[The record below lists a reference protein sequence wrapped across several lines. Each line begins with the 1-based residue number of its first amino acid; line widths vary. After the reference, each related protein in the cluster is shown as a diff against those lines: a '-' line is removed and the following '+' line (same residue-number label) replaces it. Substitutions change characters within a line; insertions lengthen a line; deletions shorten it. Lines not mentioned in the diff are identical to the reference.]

1 MNQIKSKN
9 IFDDLKS
16 DYFLQKVCD
25 NITKKKTLE
34 IMNYNKKL
42 QRRVKLTF
50 NDYKE
55 FSQLYSSIIIEL
67 NLIENK
73 YDKFINI
80 QEEEKDFFHIYFD
93 NSKEEIKRDYLK
105 QNEKVKIVKVKINY
119 QVESFHELFGNCK
132 CIGSIIFKQFNRI
145 NITNMS
151 NMFYNCSSLKE
162 INFSNFI
169 TDNVKTMTS
178 MFYGCVSLK
187 ELNLSNFNTKNV
199 TCMHNM
205 FGLCLSLEELNL
217 SNFNTSNVTTM
228 SNMFFECASLKK
240 INVSSFNTIN
250 VVQMFSMFCGCK
262 SLKELDISNFTI
274 SNSCDMGFMFGGCIS
289 LKELD
294 ISNFTISNA
303 CNTENMFNRCSD
315 ELIKKINLS
324 YKNSNTEENNW
335 LNNFCNCII
344 I

>member
-55 FSQLYSSIIIEL
+55 FSQLYSSIILEL

-80 QEEEKDFFHIYFD
+80 QEDEEDFFHICFD

-119 QVESFHELFGNCK
+119 QVESFHDLFGNCK
-132 CIGSIIFKQFNRI
+132 CIGSIFFKQFNRI

-151 NMFYNCSSLKE
+151 YMFSNCSSLKE
-162 INFSNFI
+162 INF
-169 TDNVKTMTS
+169 
-178 MFYGCVSLK
+178 
-187 ELNLSNFNTKNV
+187 
-199 TCMHNM
+199 
-205 FGLCLSLEELNL
+205 
-217 SNFNTSNVTTM
+217 
-228 SNMFFECASLKK
+228 
-240 INVSSFNTIN
+240 
-250 VVQMFSMFCGCK
+250 
-262 SLKELDISNFTI
+262 
-274 SNSCDMGFMFGGCIS
+274 
-289 LKELD
+289 
-294 ISNFTISNA
+294 
-303 CNTENMFNRCSD
+303 
-315 ELIKKINLS
+315 
-324 YKNSNTEENNW
+324 
-335 LNNFCNCII
+335 
-344 I
+344 